1 MKSLLK
7 ALLVRLLER
16 PLHEMVDQAVSDI
29 DTVDAA
35 ELAALRGELASA
47 NAELERMTVQLEQ
60 TVAALDA
67 ARAESPPPAPTT
79 NKAVCKVDGCS
90 GEVRSRGFCGKHYAA
105 WRRGRLD
112 GFVGPKGKLVHGQRT
127 WTLSPDLAGQAYA
140 VKAGRILVGE
150 SVVGAA

>member
-7 ALLVRLLER
+7 ALVLRLLER
-16 PLHEMVDQAVSDI
+16 PLNELVDQAVSDI

-35 ELAALRGELASA
+35 ELEALRGELATA

-60 TVAALDA
+60 TVTALDA
-67 ARAESPPPAPTT
+67 ARSERPPSAPVAE
-79 NKAVCKVDGCS
+79 KAVCKVEGCV

-112 GFVGPKGKLVHGQRT
+112 GFVGPKGKLVHDQRT
-127 WTLSPDLAGQAYA
+127 WNLSASLAGQAYTIQG
-140 VKAGRILVGE
+140 GRVLVGD